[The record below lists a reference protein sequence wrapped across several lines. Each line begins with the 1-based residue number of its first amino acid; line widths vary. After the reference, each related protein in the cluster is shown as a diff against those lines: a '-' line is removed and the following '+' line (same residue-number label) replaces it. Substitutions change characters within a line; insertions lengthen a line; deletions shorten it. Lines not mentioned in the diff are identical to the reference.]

1 MTKVKKFFMFF
12 ILISML
18 FSSFTVIAT
27 EEKDPGTMSIEEV
40 K

>member
-1 MTKVKKFFMFF
+1 MTKIKRFLMFF

-18 FSSFTVIAT
+18 FSSFTVMAT
-27 EEKDPGTMSIEEV
+27 EDKDPGTMSIEEV